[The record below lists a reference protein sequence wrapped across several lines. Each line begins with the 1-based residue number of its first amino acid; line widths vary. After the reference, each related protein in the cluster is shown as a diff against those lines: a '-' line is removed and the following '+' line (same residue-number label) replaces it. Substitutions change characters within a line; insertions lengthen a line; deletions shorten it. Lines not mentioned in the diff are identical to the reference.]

1 MGKRFD
7 SLIFPG
13 GKSKAFTLSY
23 DDGVVQDRRLAE
35 IFRCRGL
42 KCTFNIGSG
51 LFGHQDLGGFPG
63 KPELDLSKLPA
74 EAFGEV
80 YAGHEIAGHS
90 LYHSDLATVG
100 TPLAMYEILEDKRR
114 LEALTGK
121 PVKMFAYPFGSNNAD
136 TREILRLAGYHG
148 ARTVVSSHNFALP
161 QDFLTWDPT
170 CHHNDPE
177 LMDLAREFLNQF
189 PFRPALFCV
198 WGHAYEF
205 DDDNNW
211 QRIEALADL
220 LVQHREEVWFAT
232 NGEIIDYVTAYH
244 RLEYSA
250 DGSILCN
257 PSALDVTI
265 RTSMHT
271 VQTILAG
278 QYAAIAPTPL

>member
-7 SLIFPG
+7 SLVFPG

-35 IFRCRGL
+35 IFRSRGL

-51 LFGHQDLGGFPG
+51 LLGHQDLGGFPG

-74 EAFGEV
+74 EVFAEV
-80 YAGHEIAGHS
+80 YASHEIAGHG
-90 LYHSDLATVG
+90 LYHSDLAAVG
-100 TPLAMYEILEDKRR
+100 TPLAMYEVIEDKRR

-121 PVKMFAYPFGSNNAD
+121 PLKMFAYPFGSASAD
-136 TREILRLAGYHG
+136 TREILRLAGYRG
-148 ARTVVSSHNFALP
+148 ARTIVSSHNFELP
-161 QDFLTWDPT
+161 QDFLVWNPT

-177 LMDLAREFLNQF
+177 LMNLAQDFLNQF
-189 PFRPALFCV
+189 PFRPALFYV

-211 QRIEALADL
+211 QHIEALSDL
-220 LVQHREEVWFAT
+220 LAQHSEEVWFAT
-232 NGEIIDYVTAYH
+232 NGEILDYVTAYR
-244 RLEYSA
+244 RLEYAA
-250 DGSILCN
+250 DGSILFN

-265 RTSMHT
+265 RTSMLT
-271 VQTILAG
+271 TQTIPAG
-278 QYAAIAPTPL
+278 QCAAIPATPL